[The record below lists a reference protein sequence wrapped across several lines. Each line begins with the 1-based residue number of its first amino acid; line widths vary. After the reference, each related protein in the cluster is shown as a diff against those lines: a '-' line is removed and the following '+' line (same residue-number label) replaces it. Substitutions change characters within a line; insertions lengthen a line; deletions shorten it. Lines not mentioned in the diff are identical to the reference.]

1 MYTLYYLPDACSLAT
16 QVILHELKQP
26 VNIINMQDVTDFS
39 SINPVGSVPVLL
51 NKKAVN
57 KEAVN
62 SGDVNGQ
69 TSHREGAAIIL
80 HLLNTHKNTLL
91 PTQGIKRDRAIEN
104 IMFANATMH
113 PAYGRLFFINQYI
126 TDEAAKKEAYQAATA
141 AINGLWQVVETQLA
155 TQPYLG
161 GESLSAADILLSV
174 YARWGGSFPVDIQLG
189 SHTQKM
195 LTSIQSMPSFMK
207 ALAAEQDQAAA

>member
-57 KEAVN
+57 SAT
-62 SGDVNGQ
+62 VNGQ

-91 PTQGIKRDRAIEN
+91 PTQGIERDHAIEN

-141 AINGLWQVVETQLA
+141 AINSLWLVVENQLA
-155 TQPYLG
+155 TQPFLG
-161 GESLSAADILLSV
+161 GESPSAADILLSV

-189 SHTQKM
+189 IRTQKM
-195 LTSIQSMPSFMK
+195 LSAVQSMPSFVK

>member
-26 VNIINMQDVTDFS
+26 VNIINMQDVADFS

-62 SGDVNGQ
+62 SATVNGQ

-91 PTQGIKRDRAIEN
+91 PTQGIERDHAIEN

-141 AINGLWQVVETQLA
+141 AINSLWLVVENQLA
-155 TQPYLG
+155 TQPFLG
-161 GESLSAADILLSV
+161 GESPSPAVILLSV
-174 YARWGGSFPVDIQLG
+174 YARWGGSFPVDIQMG
-189 SHTQKM
+189 PNTQKM
-195 LTSIQSMPSFMK
+195 PAAVLEIPSFVR
-207 ALAAEQDQAAA
+207 ALAAEQKQSAA